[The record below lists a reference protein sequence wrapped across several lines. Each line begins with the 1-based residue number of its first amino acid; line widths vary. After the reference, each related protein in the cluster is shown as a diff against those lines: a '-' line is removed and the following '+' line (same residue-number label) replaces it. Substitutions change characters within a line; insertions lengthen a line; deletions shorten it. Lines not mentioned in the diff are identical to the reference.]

1 MTWPDIV
8 IVGIVLIAVL
18 KGFKNGLVA
27 ELAGVVAIAFGLAA
41 AWWYRGSIDGFV
53 AATIHVGMGSA
64 HVIAMAIVAIG
75 VYGLAVLASMLLR
88 PIMRFPGLNIANAV
102 LGGALGVVKAAFF
115 LWAILY
121 VALFFPL
128 SPDLRGDLHR
138 SALVAMIAQPN
149 DGVDAAVKSTLPW
162 FVKPFLQPLFGHHR
176 V

>member
-8 IVGIVLIAVL
+8 ILGITLIAVL
-18 KGFKNGLVA
+18 KGFKNGFVA
-27 ELAGVVAIAFGLAA
+27 ELAGVVAIALGIAA

-53 AATIHVGMGSA
+53 SATIHVGAGSA
-64 HVIAMAIVAIG
+64 HVIAMALIG
-75 VYGLAVLASMLLR
+75 IGTYGLALLASMLLR
-88 PIMRFPGLNIANAV
+88 PIMRFPGLNIANAI
-102 LGGALGVVKAAFF
+102 LGGALGVVKAAVFI
-115 LWAILY
+115 WAILY

-128 SPDLRGDLHR
+128 SPDLRADLHR
-138 SALVAMIAQPN
+138 SQLVAIITAPN